1 MKVIFLDIDGVLN
14 EEKSRS
20 RCGGYRGIDN
30 KKVEILAKIVEETG
44 ARLVLTSTW
53 KNHWQPSYKEFQGF
67 LGNYLDRKMK
77 KYGLRIYSKVAS
89 KDRRMGVYYSRGE
102 SILYYL
108 SRNKPEKF
116 VILDDYQYDYDSCGL
131 TDYHVK
137 TDNDNGGLTERLA
150 VRAIAILNGEDNENL
165 VR

>member
-53 KNHWQPSYKEFQGF
+53 KNHWQPSYKEFQGL

-77 KYGLRIYSKVAS
+77 KQGLRVCSKVAS
-89 KDRRMGVYYSRGE
+89 KDRRTGFHFSRGE
-102 SILYYL
+102 SILHCL
-108 SRNKPEKF
+108 LRNKVEEY
-116 VILDDYQYDYDSCGL
+116 VILDDYQFDYDGCGL

-137 TDNDNGGLTERLA
+137 TDNKNGGLTEELA
-150 VRAIAILNGEDNENL
+150 QKAIEILNGEKS
-165 VR
+165 